1 MRKASEFGLGSDDEK
16 PDGKTDGAALPAMET
31 STPAHATQKRCQ
43 RGQYPVSCKASRR
56 TARHGLAAI
65 ASIGRT
71 PACASTAS
79 RAHIGLDEN

>member
-1 MRKASEFGLGSDDEK
+1 MTKSPTENRWRGLAG
-16 PDGKTDGAALPAMET
+16 DGDIDACACHPEAL
-31 STPAHATQKRCQ
+31 STR
-43 RGQYPVSCKASRR
+43 PVSCKASRR
-56 TARHGLAAI
+56 TARHGEAAI